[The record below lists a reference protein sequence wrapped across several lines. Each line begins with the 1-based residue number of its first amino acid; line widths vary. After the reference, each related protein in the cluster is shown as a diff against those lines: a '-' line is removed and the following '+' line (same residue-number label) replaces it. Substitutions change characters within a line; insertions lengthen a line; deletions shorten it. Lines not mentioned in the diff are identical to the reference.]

1 MQPTQYAQG
10 ATIFAQGDPSA
21 AVYVIEHGE
30 VAISVGQGRDAVEVA
45 RLHAGDLFGESGVLE
60 GRTRAATATALTPC
74 TVLTT
79 DAETFL
85 HAFGLTNDRALV
97 LLKLLCRRLRHTN
110 RLAAGADMAPGM
122 DTANALPR
130 LRLMPLLHPAP
141 GTPPPDPIAIEVLP
155 FQVGNRFGGE
165 VRPVGS
171 NHCYAIAANGE
182 ADLAAPHFE
191 VLRRDG
197 RLGVRDLGT
206 RYGTIVNGQVL
217 TRASLDCFAALR
229 PGNNEVIAGRPA
241 SPFRF
246 RISVGRA
253 A

>member
-110 RLAAGADMAPGM
+110 RLAAGADMAPGL
-122 DTANALPR
+122 DTADALPR

-141 GTPPPDPIAIEVLP
+141 GHQHGHIACMLP
-155 FQVGNRFGGE
+155 RHRIRHHC
-165 VRPVGS
+165 RPAQ
-171 NHCYAIAANGE
+171 H
-182 ADLAAPHFE
+182 
-191 VLRRDG
+191 RR
-197 RLGVRDLGT
+197 T
-206 RYGTIVNGQVL
+206 
-217 TRASLDCFAALR
+217 SR
-229 PGNNEVIAGRPA
+229 PGRPGGNLLERRLT
-241 SPFRF
+241 P
-246 RISVGRA
+246 
-253 A
+253 